1 MCNRLQAPPAPDL
14 AHHVKFWAEG
24 KRTLTAFDGLLFSV
38 VMNTRCLTGFLVAAT
53 LILAALVVL
62 PRAVDA
68 HHRGHFH
75 HGPIWHHGPFFGPP
89 PGVVFHF
96 PAYLR
101 YYAPPPVIV
110 PAPAWPPPTVVVP
123 APPVPS
129 THVYVYPSKGQ
140 SPEQLAKDRYECHR
154 WAVSQSGFDPSASAP
169 APPPVA
175 SSTYVVPPAR
185 VPPDPISGAA
195 GGAALGA
202 LGGAI
207 AGDAGTGA
215 AIGAAVGAVAGI
227 ANESERLAAEDAA
240 RAQNQ
245 AIADSIANAQRQ
257 HASRAR
263 EYKRALIACLTGR
276 GYSVR

>member
-1 MCNRLQAPPAPDL
+1 MMTTNSIVSITRRAAKLIALVGA
-14 AHHVKFWAEG
+14 
-24 KRTLTAFDGLLFSV
+24 LL
-38 VMNTRCLTGFLVAAT
+38 LVAVWP
-53 LILAALVVL
+53 LAAQ
-62 PRAVDA
+62 A

-75 HGPIWHHGPFFGPP
+75 HGPFWHHGPYFGP

-96 PAYLR
+96 PAYPR

-110 PAPAWPPPTVVVP
+110 PGPVWPPPTVVVP

-129 THVYVYPSKGQ
+129 THVYVYPAQGQ

-154 WAVSQSGFDPSASAP
+154 WAVTQSGFDPSASAP
-169 APPPVA
+169 APPPIA
-175 SSTYVVPPAR
+175 GSSYVLPPAR

-245 AIADSIANAQRQ
+245 AIASSIANAQRQ

-263 EYKRALIACLTGR
+263 EYKRALTACLTGR